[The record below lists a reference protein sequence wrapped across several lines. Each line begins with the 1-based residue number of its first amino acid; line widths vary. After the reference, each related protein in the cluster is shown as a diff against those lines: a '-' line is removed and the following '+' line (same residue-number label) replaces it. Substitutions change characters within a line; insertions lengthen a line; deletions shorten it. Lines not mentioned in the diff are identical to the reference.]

1 MDAQEYERWWRE
13 RGARE
18 LRELL
23 LKEWDPIGIARIAD
37 EQLDEYEHYAGQ
49 LARRL
54 RAGASA
60 EEGAALQGGVPA
72 VLEGFRADMGL
83 EPSDELP
90 LGVARR
96 IRDWYLRST
105 EPRSE

>member
-13 RGARE
+13 RGGRE

-23 LKEWDPIGIARIAD
+23 LREWDPIGIARIAD

-54 RAGASA
+54 RAGASD
-60 EEGAALQGGVPA
+60 EEIAA
-72 VLEGFRADMGL
+72 VLEGFREDMGL
-83 EPSDELP
+83 DPSDELP
-90 LGVARR
+90 LGVARK
-96 IRDWYLRST
+96 IRDWYRRST
-105 EPRSE
+105 GPRSE

>member
-13 RGARE
+13 RGDRE

-23 LKEWDPIGIARIAD
+23 LREWDPIGITDLAD

-54 RAGASA
+54 RAGAS
-60 EEGAALQGGVPA
+60 EEEVAA
-72 VLEGFRADMGL
+72 VLEGFRKDMGL
-83 EPSDELP
+83 EPSPELP
-90 LGVARR
+90 LGVARKV
-96 IRDWYLRST
+96 RDWYRSST
-105 EPRSE
+105 GRRSE

>member
-23 LKEWDPIGIARIAD
+23 LREWDPIGIARIAD
-37 EQLDEYEHYAGQ
+37 AQEDEYEHYAGQ

-54 RAGASA
+54 RAGASD
-60 EEGAALQGGVPA
+60 EEVAAG
-72 VLEGFRADMGL
+72 LEGSRPDRGL

-90 LGVARR
+90 LGVAKA
-96 IRDWYLRST
+96 IGEWYRSSTAPRT
-105 EPRSE
+105 E

>member
-13 RGARE
+13 RGDRE

-23 LKEWDPIGIARIAD
+23 LSEWDPIGIAKIAD

-54 RAGASA
+54 RAGAS
-60 EEGAALQGGVPA
+60 EEEIAA
-72 VLEGFRADMGL
+72 VLEGFREDMGL
-83 EPSDELP
+83 ERSEELP
-90 LGVARR
+90 LEVARK
-96 IRDWYLRST
+96 IRDWYRRAT
-105 EPRSE
+105 GPRSE